1 MTHQQYRD
9 YFYKLSS
16 DELMDFDRSKIKEL
30 DKDELNRFYI
40 GLLSCLIKV
49 KQEQEAKYQ

>member
-40 GLLSCLIKV
+40 SLLSCLIKV

>member
-40 GLLSCLIKV
+40 GLLSCLIKI